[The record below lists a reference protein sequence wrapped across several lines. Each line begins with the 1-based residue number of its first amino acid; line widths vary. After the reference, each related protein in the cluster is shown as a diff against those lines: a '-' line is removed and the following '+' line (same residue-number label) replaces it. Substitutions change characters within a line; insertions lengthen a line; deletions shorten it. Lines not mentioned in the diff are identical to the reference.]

1 MPIANFFRLNSPIDR
16 GVEQCSRTP
25 GAILLDVR
33 SPEEYRAGHIPASQ
47 NLPLPIIDYASISLP
62 DKHTPLFVYC
72 HSGVRSARAVESL
85 LEQGYTDVKNIGGIA
100 VYSGALE
107 AG

>member
-1 MPIANFFRLNSPIDR
+1 MPISNFFRLNSQIDR
-16 GVEQCSRTP
+16 GVAKCSRTP

-33 SPEEYRAGHIPASQ
+33 SPEEYRSGHIPASQ
-47 NLPLPIIDYASISLP
+47 NLPLPVIDYAAISLP
-62 DKHTPLFVYC
+62 DKHAPIFVYC
-72 HSGVRSARAVESL
+72 HSGTRSAQAVESL
-85 LEQGYTDVKNIGGIA
+85 QQQGYTDVQNIGGIA